1 MSNARIETILKYID
15 DIEYIVSNYDGVVNT
30 LEDRIGKHSLLMCL
44 MQIGENLNKLN
55 SSNKSIKNATQ
66 GAYAVRNFIAHDYE
80 GINLAL
86 IENIVRNLLTPLKE
100 ELQKEL
106 RENNLNSKYIK
117 TMEDVEKG
125 NYKTQSAKEHLEEFK
140 NEL

>member
-1 MSNARIETILKYID
+1 MSKARIETVLKYID
-15 DIEYIVSNYDGVVNT
+15 DIEYIVSNYGSVVST

-55 SSNKSIKNATQ
+55 SSSQEIQKAAQ

-86 IENIVRNLLTPLKE
+86 IENIVRNLLQPLKM
-100 ELQKEL
+100 ELTKEL
-106 RENNLNSKYIK
+106 VEIDLENADFKRQSATEHLRDLKNNL
-117 TMEDVEKG
+117 
-125 NYKTQSAKEHLEEFK
+125 
-140 NEL
+140 

>member
-1 MSNARIETILKYID
+1 MSKVRIETILKYID
-15 DIEYIVSNYDGVVNT
+15 DIEFIVSNYGGVVNT

-55 SSNKSIKNATQ
+55 IENENIKEAKQ

-80 GINLAL
+80 GVNLTL
-86 IENIVRNLLTPLKE
+86 IENIVRNLLQPLKD

-106 RENNLNSKYIK
+106 
-117 TMEDVEKG
+117 
-125 NYKTQSAKEHLEEFK
+125 
-140 NEL
+140 